1 LLLYS
6 PLATQPVRLATKKDE
21 GRKGAQK
28 SVRRSA
34 LRKNAASLVFFSLSF
49 FRFRIHKRSSSSVQ
63 SVFIFS
69 VSFLLCS
76 GFIGR
81 SIAIYPL
88 ESLFGDKGAKNY
100 ETMSSVFLSNV
111 DDYLG
116 PSQACVNP
124 LFSNTNSTTTTT
136 TPNTQEG
143 AVRTRKRRTVRERSD
158 TTNTTNTPTTNAVV
172 SASIADCLAC
182 SGCVTTA
189 ETVLLEE
196 KHSIEKLRQWIHQ
209 RLQTDVRK
217 RFVVTLSP
225 SSWADL
231 MRHMNLQN
239 SNLRTRQQQ
248 LTTFFHQYWAVDV
261 VMDANVPLEWSRLA
275 AAKSFVDAYRQSHE
289 GTLPQLASSCPATV
303 CLIEKSIHAAVP
315 HLSPIPSPMSCAGAY
330 FKQQDA
336 ECFHLAVMPCHDK
349 KLEASRTEFTNDM
362 EEPLV
367 DMSIT
372 TTECWQ
378 LMQEVCR
385 RENATAPQ
393 HITELVEQLPV
404 SAVYTSVQEWS
415 AARRPSCLIAPKECR
430 SVKRD
435 STIAP
440 NSTFFAESSGGYADF
455 LFRYAARELF
465 QTEVHDSSNLW
476 QPFMEH
482 DETKQSVVSARIA
495 SQKRRREFLHAT
507 LHYHPSTGTCS
518 TAPTSESRPVLRF
531 AIANGMQTIQKALKP
546 FQENA
551 LPPFDYME
559 IMACPSGCINGG
571 GQIRTALR
579 ETPTETR
586 ERIWTSQSYFQ
597 APSSVVPTEIPLPS
611 DQLRTQYRII
621 PPMQHT
627 MGTVA
632 GIEMKD
638 AIW

>member
-1 LLLYS
+1 
-6 PLATQPVRLATKKDE
+6 
-21 GRKGAQK
+21 
-28 SVRRSA
+28 
-34 LRKNAASLVFFSLSF
+34 
-49 FRFRIHKRSSSSVQ
+49 
-63 SVFIFS
+63 
-69 VSFLLCS
+69 
-76 GFIGR
+76 
-81 SIAIYPL
+81 
-88 ESLFGDKGAKNY
+88 
-100 ETMSSVFLSNV
+100 MSSVFLSNV

-124 LFSNTNSTTTTT
+124 LFSNTDSTTTIT
-136 TPNTQEG
+136 TPTPEG

-158 TTNTTNTPTTNAVV
+158 TTNTTNTPPTNAVV

-209 RLQTDVRK
+209 RVQTSVRK
-217 RFVVTLSP
+217 RFVVTISP

-248 LTTFFHQYWAVDV
+248 MTTFFHQYWAVDV

-275 AAKSFVDAYRQSHE
+275 AAQSFVEAYRQQESQ
-289 GTLPQLASSCPATV
+289 TNKILLPQLASSCPATV
-303 CLIEKSIHAAVP
+303 CLIEKSIHAAIP
-315 HLSPIPSPMSCAGAY
+315 HLSPIPSSMSCAGAY
-330 FKQQDA
+330 FQQQDA

-349 KLEASRTEFTNDM
+349 KLEASRTEFTNDQ
-362 EEPLV
+362 EEPFV

-378 LMQEVCR
+378 LMQEFCR
-385 RENATAPQ
+385 RENATTQQ
-393 HITELVEQLPV
+393 HITQIVEQLPL

-415 AARRPSCLIAPKECR
+415 AACSPPCLIAPRDCR
-430 SVKRD
+430 SVSSN

-465 QTEVHDSSNLW
+465 HTDIHDFSSLW
-476 QPFMEH
+476 QPFMEL
-482 DETKQSVVSARIA
+482 DETKQKQSVVSARIA

-507 LHYHPSTGTCS
+507 LYYHPSSETYS
-518 TAPTSESRPVLRF
+518 TALTPESRPVLRF
-531 AIANGMQTIQKALKP
+531 AIANGMQTIQRALKP

-597 APSSVVPTEIPLPS
+597 TPSSVVSTEIPLTAG
-611 DQLRTQYRII
+611 QLRTQYRII

-627 MGTVA
+627 MGAVA

>member
-1 LLLYS
+1 
-6 PLATQPVRLATKKDE
+6 
-21 GRKGAQK
+21 
-28 SVRRSA
+28 
-34 LRKNAASLVFFSLSF
+34 
-49 FRFRIHKRSSSSVQ
+49 
-63 SVFIFS
+63 
-69 VSFLLCS
+69 
-76 GFIGR
+76 
-81 SIAIYPL
+81 
-88 ESLFGDKGAKNY
+88 
-100 ETMSSVFLSNV
+100 MSSVFLSNV

-124 LFSNTNSTTTTT
+124 LFSNPGDTTTTT
-136 TPNTQEG
+136 TTTTTKTTTSNRTQEG
-143 AVRTRKRRTVRERSD
+143 AIRTRKRRTVRGGTD
-158 TTNTTNTPTTNAVV
+158 TTTVPTTNAVV

-209 RLQTDVRK
+209 RFQTTTDVRK
-217 RFVVTLSP
+217 RFVLTISP
-225 SSWADL
+225 ASWADL
-231 MRHMNLQN
+231 MRHME
-239 SNLRTRQQQ
+239 SIGKSTTPSIRTRQQQ
-248 LTTFFHQYWAVDV
+248 MATFFHQYWAVDV

-275 AAKSFVDAYRQSHE
+275 AAQSFVEAYRQQLSQE
-289 GTLPQLASSCPATV
+289 GTETRLPQLASSCPATV

-315 HLSPIPSPMSCAGAY
+315 HLSPIPSPMSGAGAY
-330 FKQQDA
+330 FQQQDA

-349 KLEASRTEFTNDM
+349 KLEASRTEFTNDK
-362 EEPLV
+362 EEPFV

-378 LMQEVCR
+378 LMQEFFQD
-385 RENATAPQ
+385 RENATIRTKQ
-393 HITELVEQLPV
+393 HITEIVSQLPL
-404 SAVYTSVQEWS
+404 SAVFTSAQEWS
-415 AARRPSCLIAPKECR
+415 AAHRPACLIAPKESR

-435 STIAP
+435 SSIAP
-440 NSTFFAESSGGYADF
+440 NFTFFAESSGGYADF
-455 LFRYAARELF
+455 LFRYAAWELF
-465 QTEVHDSSNLW
+465 QTDINDDSSTLW
-476 QPFMEH
+476 QPFMER
-482 DETKQSVVSARIA
+482 DEANWSTVSARIA

-507 LHYHPSTGTCS
+507 LYYHPSTGTYSATCMDDS
-518 TAPTSESRPVLRF
+518 LPVLRF

-586 ERIWTSQSYFQ
+586 ERIRMSQELFLT
-597 APSSVVPTEIPLPS
+597 PSSAVWTEIPLTA
-611 DQLRTQYRII
+611 DQLRTQYRVI

-627 MGTVA
+627 LGAVA
-632 GIEMKD
+632 GVEVKD